1 MTDHLHA
8 LPIGHQLGEYRIERV
23 LGSGGFGIT
32 YYAWERHLNK
42 PVAIKEYL
50 PNEFALRTDATT
62 VRPKSTSDADD
73 YQWGL
78 ERFLDEART
87 LARFD
92 HPHLNKVYRFFEDNG
107 TAYMV
112 LEYIEGETLSEL
124 LRRESSLEQARL
136 RRLLEELLSGLEE
149 VHDAR
154 FVHRDVKP
162 GNIMLRTDGTA
173 VLLDFGAAR
182 QAVGQRSKSITS
194 ILTPGYAPIE
204 QYAQKMDSV
213 GPWSDLYALGMVA
226 YRCISGL
233 GDGELPDAVSR
244 ALMSKDG
251 EDKDLTPAAIAGK
264 GRYDQPLLEAIDWAI
279 KVTEGERPQDVAALR
294 RALSG
299 SRKPASVSKAA
310 AGRPDSEM
318 NRPGRKWTLPL
329 LLLCVTVILSATG
342 AGGWWVL
349 IGEERSYWRDVA
361 CTEEAAVR
369 AYIKRYPAG
378 RYEGKAQVCLAAIE
392 RKQKQEAADRLA
404 TEVEQTRL
412 AEENRK
418 AGAAAKHQQDEVGR
432 LAAAEEKKKREAEL
446 KRLADEKRQAEAELK
461 KLAEEKRKAEAAAK
475 RQQEE
480 AARLAAAEEK
490 KKREAELKRLAD
502 EKHQA
507 EAELKRLADEKHQAE
522 AELKRLADEK
532 RKVEAAR
539 LAAAEEERKE
549 AARRAAA
556 EEERKEAAR
565 RAAAEEERKEAAR
578 RAAAEEERKEAARLA
593 AAEEERKEAARLA
606 AAEEERK
613 EAARLAAAEE
623 ERKETA
629 RLAAAE
635 EERKEAARL
644 AAAAEEERK
653 EAARL
658 AAAEEERKEAARL
671 AAAEEERK
679 REVERARLA
688 EESRKAEAASQSKLE
703 AERSRFIQA
712 VGREP
717 SANFTDANGW
727 TDLHYAAVLNFSS
740 LAKRLLQSGAIVNA
754 KLKSDREP
762 FTDELKAIL
771 RRFGENYDLWNRD
784 GYTPLYYAAWNNA
797 VETATLL
804 IERGAAV
811 NAKDDNGET
820 PLHRAAYKNA
830 VETATLLIE
839 RGAAVNAK
847 NSIGV
852 TPLYRAASNNAVE
865 TATLLIER
873 GAAVNAKNDYGYTPL
888 HLATYKNAVET
899 ATLLIERGAAVNA
912 KNDDGETP
920 LHYAASTNDV
930 ATATLLI
937 ERGAAVNAKDD
948 NGWTP
953 LHSAAGNNAVETATL
968 LIERGA
974 AVNAKDNDGDT
985 PLAVALRNDAYEVAA
1000 LLRRHGGTE

>member
-32 YYAWERHLNK
+32 YYAWERHLDK

-50 PNEFALRTDATT
+50 PNEFALRTDTTT
-62 VRPKSTSDADD
+62 VRPKSTSDAAD

-124 LRRESSLEQARL
+124 LRRESGLEQARL

-149 VHDAR
+149 VHGAG

-279 KVTEGERPQDVAALR
+279 KITEGERPQDVAALR

-329 LLLCVTVILSATG
+329 LPLCLAASLAAIA

-349 IGEERSYWRDVA
+349 LGDEWSYWRGVA
-361 CTEEAAVR
+361 CTEEAAVQ
-369 AYIKRYPAG
+369 AYRERYPAG
-378 RYEGKAQVCLAAIE
+378 RYEGKARACLAAIE

-418 AGAAAKHQQDEVGR
+418 AEAAAKRQREEAAR

-446 KRLADEKRQAEAELK
+446 KRLANEKHQAEAELK

-475 RQQEE
+475 RQREE

-490 KKREAELKRLAD
+490 KKREAELKRLA
-502 EKHQA
+502 E
-507 EAELKRLADEKHQAE
+507 EKHQAE

-532 RKVEAAR
+532 RKVEAEVKR
-539 LAAAEEERKE
+539 QQE
-549 AARRAAA
+549 
-556 EEERKEAAR
+556 
-565 RAAAEEERKEAAR
+565 
-578 RAAAEEERKEAARLA
+578 EAARLA

-606 AAEEERK
+606 EGLHTAARRNDRATAALLLERGAAVNAKDEYGDTPLHYAASKNAVATAALLVERGAAVNAKTNNGSTPLHLAAWNNAVATATLLVERGAAVNARSNHGWTPLYTALISGADGVAALLRRHGGREEERK
-613 EAARLAAAEE
+613 EAARLAEGLH
-623 ERKETA
+623 T
-629 RLAAAE
+629 
-635 EERKEAARL
+635 AAR
-644 AAAAEEERK
+644 RND
-653 EAARL
+653 
-658 AAAEEERKEAARL
+658 
-671 AAAEEERK
+671 
-679 REVERARLA
+679 RATVA
-688 EESRKAEAASQSKLE
+688 
-703 AERSRFIQA
+703 
-712 VGREP
+712 
-717 SANFTDANGW
+717 
-727 TDLHYAAVLNFSS
+727 
-740 LAKRLLQSGAIVNA
+740 LL
-754 KLKSDREP
+754 L
-762 FTDELKAIL
+762 
-771 RRFGENYDLWNRD
+771 
-784 GYTPLYYAAWNNA
+784 
-797 VETATLL
+797 
-804 IERGAAV
+804 ERGAAV
-811 NAKDDNGET
+811 NAKDEYGDT
-820 PLHRAAYKNA
+820 PLHYAASKNA
-830 VETATLLIE
+830 VATATLLVERGAVVNAKGRFGSTPLHYAASKNAVATATLLVE
-839 RGAAVNAK
+839 RGAAVNARS
-847 NSIGV
+847 NHGR
-852 TPLYRAASNNAVE
+852 TPLY
-865 TATLLIER
+865 TALISD
-873 GAAVNAKNDYGYTPL
+873 A
-888 HLATYKNAVET
+888 
-899 ATLLIERGAAVNA
+899 
-912 KNDDGETP
+912 DG
-920 LHYAASTNDV
+920 
-930 ATATLLI
+930 
-937 ERGAAVNAKDD
+937 
-948 NGWTP
+948 
-953 LHSAAGNNAVETATL
+953 
-968 LIERGA
+968 
-974 AVNAKDNDGDT
+974 
-985 PLAVALRNDAYEVAA
+985 VAA
-1000 LLRRHGGTE
+1000 LLRRHGGRR

>member
-50 PNEFALRTDATT
+50 PNEFALRTDTTT
-62 VRPKSTSDADD
+62 VRPKSTSDAAD

-124 LRRESSLEQARL
+124 LRSESGLEQTRL

-149 VHDAR
+149 VHGAG

-244 ALMSKDG
+244 ALMSKG
-251 EDKDLTPAAIAGK
+251 GKDKDLTPAAIAGK

-299 SRKPASVSKAA
+299 SRKPAAVSKAA

-329 LLLCVTVILSATG
+329 LPLCLAASLAAIA

-349 IGEERSYWRDVA
+349 LGDEWSYWRGVA
-361 CTEEAAVR
+361 CTEEAAVQ
-369 AYIKRYPAG
+369 AYRERYPAG
-378 RYEGKAQVCLAAIE
+378 RYEGKARACLAAIE

-418 AGAAAKHQQDEVGR
+418 AGAAAKRQREEAAR

-446 KRLADEKRQAEAELK
+446 KRLADEKHQAEAELK

-475 RQQEE
+475 RQREE

-507 EAELKRLADEKHQAE
+507 EAELKRLADEKRKVEAEVKRQQEEAARLAAVEKERKEAARLAAAEEEKKEAARLAAAEEEKKREAELKRLAEEKHQAE

-532 RKVEAAR
+532 RKVEAEVKRQQEEAAR

-549 AARRAAA
+549 AARLAAA

-565 RAAAEEERKEAAR
+565 LAAAEEEKKEAARLAAAEEERKEAAR
-578 RAAAEEERKEAARLA
+578 LAAAEEERKEAARLAAVEEEKKEAARLA

-623 ERKETA
+623 EK
-629 RLAAAE
+629 
-635 EERKEAARL
+635 KEAARL
-644 AAAAEEERK
+644 A
-653 EAARL
+653 AARL
-658 AAAEEERKEAARL
+658 AAAEEERKA
-671 AAAEEERK
+671 
-679 REVERARLA
+679 
-688 EESRKAEAASQSKLE
+688 
-703 AERSRFIQA
+703 
-712 VGREP
+712 
-717 SANFTDANGW
+717 
-727 TDLHYAAVLNFSS
+727 
-740 LAKRLLQSGAIVNA
+740 VNA
-754 KLKSDREP
+754 KGKYGLQ
-762 FTDELKAIL
+762 LHH
-771 RRFGENYDLWNRD
+771 
-784 GYTPLYYAAWNNA
+784 AAWKNDVA
-797 VETATLL
+797 TATLL
-804 IERGAAV
+804 IGRGAAV
-811 NAKDDNGET
+811 NAKNDYGET
-820 PLHRAAYKNA
+820 PLHYAAWKNA

-839 RGAAVNAK
+839 SGAVVNAK
-847 NSIGV
+847 EK
-852 TPLYRAASNNAVE
+852 L
-865 TATLLIER
+865 
-873 GAAVNAKNDYGYTPL
+873 GATPL
-888 HLATYKNAVET
+888 HMAASKNA
-899 ATLLIERGAAVNA
+899 
-912 KNDDGETP
+912 
-920 LHYAASTNDV
+920 V

-948 NGWTP
+948 SG
-953 LHSAAGNNAVETATL
+953 E
-968 LIERGA
+968 
-974 AVNAKDNDGDT
+974 T
-985 PLAVALRNDAYEVAA
+985 PLASALDWDADEVAA